1 MAKNKKNFPEKEERD
16 PLALFIKKSND
27 WVQEYSKAAFI
38 ALFIGLAS
46 FGSFLLFA
54 YWQKQTNRASEESLY
69 TARQELVSA
78 EAKAG
83 GDILG
88 FDSSQNFFGQSK
100 KAKYDSSVDK
110 PAKEYVSLIKK
121 WIKKPAGLTA
131 ASEISH
137 FFYQYDKKEEAIE
150 LLKEAGSYKR
160 KNLTGFL
167 IAFQLGTYLMDRNE
181 YDSAV
186 KEFQFIT
193 LSEKAKWLWP
203 DALIRTALC
212 YERQNKLDEAKKI
225 YKQIKNDFS
234 DSQAGMKSMQYLNL
248 LQIQNK
254 IKTASN
260 SQKVQEVE
268 KKMDDQLSEAL
279 MKEKTTDTDSSL
291 KVKEEPEIKNSKP
304 GE

>member
-16 PLALFIKKSND
+16 PLALFIKKSTD
-27 WVQEYSKAAFI
+27 WVQEYSKAVFF
-38 ALFIGLAS
+38 ALFIGFLS
-46 FGSFLLFA
+46 SGSFLLFS
-54 YWQKQTNRASEESLY
+54 YWKKQANRTAEESLY

-88 FDSSQNFFGQSK
+88 FDSSQNFFGKSK
-100 KAKYDSSVDK
+100 KAKYDSSIDK

-131 ASEISH
+131 ATEISH
-137 FFYQYDKKEEAIE
+137 FFYQYEKKEEAIE
-150 LLKEAGSYKR
+150 LLKAASSYKK

-167 IAFQLGTYLMDRNE
+167 ITFQLGTYLMDRNE

-193 LSEKAKWLWP
+193 LSEEAKWLWP

-212 YERQNKLDEAKKI
+212 YERQNKLEEAKKI
-225 YKQIKNDFS
+225 YRQVKNDFS
-234 DSQAGMKSMQYLNL
+234 DSQAGMKSIQYLNL
-248 LQIQNK
+248 LQIQDK

-260 SQKVQEVE
+260 NQKMQEVE
-268 KKMDDQLSEAL
+268 KKLDDQLSKEFI
-279 MKEKTTDTDSSL
+279 KEKTTDTDLSL
-291 KVKEEPEIKNSKP
+291 KVKEESKIKNSKP